1 MTLVD
6 LKKGVLAEVI
16 AINGGNK
23 MLATKLREVGFAE
36 GDEVEVVHLGPLAG
50 KPICVR
56 LNQTLIAVRLSLI
69 HI

>member
-36 GDEVEVVHLGPLAG
+36 GDEVEVVHLGPLAAVSYTHLTL
-50 KPICVR
+50 PTICSV
-56 LNQTLIAVRLSLI
+56 
-69 HI
+69 